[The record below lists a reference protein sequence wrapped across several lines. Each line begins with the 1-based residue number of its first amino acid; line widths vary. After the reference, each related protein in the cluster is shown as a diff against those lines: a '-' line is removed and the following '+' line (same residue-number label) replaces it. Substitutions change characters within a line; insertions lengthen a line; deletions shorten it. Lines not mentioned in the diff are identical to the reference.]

1 MKKRNT
7 YKSIDAKI
15 NMTDYLVIQ
24 QRFKTAI
31 IKILQQENINM
42 PKSKKKKKKKI
53 LIKKLEASSR
63 RRNT

>member
-42 PKSKKKKKKKI
+42 PKRKKKKKI